1 MARLVGLG
9 YKVFPLLLLA
19 GCTGEPSVLPP
30 ESSDTQPGVVASSA
44 VRLLEAGCRALSG
57 PRTATT
63 IVVAGAGVAAVPL
76 ECEGVPPEVVR
87 RILAAG
93 TTASGIA
100 SAKATGG
107 GGDGGLV
114 YAYTHYECEL
124 THYYNYVPAMGEY
137 IYVYTDANCIFTEV
151 YTADGGGGGG
161 GGSGGG
167 SPTPSSQ
174 PPYCPNSDPNCLRPL
189 RSEDLAKINQGLALV
204 NRNVPICATAY
215 NKISGMLAAGRIF
228 RGNPEVADGPNGE
241 DHDAASR
248 SGPSGFVHV
257 DHDYLGSSTP
267 RGVAGLLLHE
277 GWHLL
282 GHPNHPATESQPYST
297 YPYSQEAS
305 CFP

>member
-1 MARLVGLG
+1 MVRSVSLSHAVL
-9 YKVFPLLLLA
+9 PLLLLM
-19 GCTGEPSVLPP
+19 GCAIEQPVLPP
-30 ESSDTQPGVVASSA
+30 EASGTPPGVVGPSTS
-44 VRLLEAGCRALSG
+44 RLLRAGCRALNG

-63 IVVAGAGVAAVPL
+63 IVVAGIGTVAVPL
-76 ECEGVPPEVVR
+76 ECEGVSPAVVR
-87 RILAAG
+87 SILATRAASPG
-93 TTASGIA
+93 TAAAT
-100 SAKATGG
+100 ATGG

-151 YTADGGGGGG
+151 YTSGGGGG

-167 SPTPSSQ
+167 SPTPPSQ
-174 PPYCPNSDPNCLRPL
+174 PQYCPNSDPNCLKPL

-215 NKISGMLAAGRIF
+215 TKISSMLAAGRIF
-228 RGNPEVADGPNGE
+228 RGNPEIADGPHGE
-241 DHDAASR
+241 EHDAASR

-257 DHDYLGSSTP
+257 DHDYLGSGTP

-282 GHPNHPATESQPYST
+282 GHPNHPATESQPYIT